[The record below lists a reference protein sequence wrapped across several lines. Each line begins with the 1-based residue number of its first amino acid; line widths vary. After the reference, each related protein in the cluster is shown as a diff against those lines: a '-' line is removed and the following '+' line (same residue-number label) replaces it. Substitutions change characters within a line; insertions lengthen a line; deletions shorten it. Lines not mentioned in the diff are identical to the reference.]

1 MSNLLAPFRRRIRLF
16 MLSAAALVM
25 LGSGGAAAGVSHAGG
40 ISHREEG
47 RLVFTREICAVD
59 TDPCWEIVVADA
71 RDTREKV
78 VAGPYTRS
86 VFDDH
91 FIPNWDPNG
100 RSVIFMADLGDG
112 QAIWQVN
119 ANGHQLHKVFTA
131 PAGTGLDDG
140 PAFTPDG
147 RHIVF
152 TRCCPQVGG
161 YALWEVD
168 KHGRHLREV
177 TDESVPPGVDGPADG
192 APQVSPNGKLVA
204 FGHDTADGVN
214 SIATARLAG
223 GPIHILTSPAFNA
236 QAPNWSPDG
245 RHIVFWSASSGA
257 NIWAINPDGSDLT
270 QLTFDTHT
278 ADLTPSYSPD
288 GSKIIYSHVYPS
300 GDRDLFTMNA
310 GGTHQQRLSHRPG
323 NERFPH
329 WVVVPKGGTQRSASR
344 HVR

>member
-1 MSNLLAPFRRRIRLF
+1 MTNMPTSFHRRLGLF
-16 MLSAAALVM
+16 TMSAAAL
-25 LGSGGAAAGVSHAGG
+25 LTLASGTVAAGAGHASAVPAKEG
-40 ISHREEG
+40 G

-71 RDTREKV
+71 QDTKEKV
-78 VAGPYTRS
+78 VAGPYPRS

-100 RSVIFMADLGDG
+100 RSVIFMADLGHG

-119 ANGHQLHKVFTA
+119 TNGHHLHQVFTP
-131 PAGTGLDDG
+131 PAGTFLDDG

-152 TRCCPQVGG
+152 TRCCPQVSG

-168 KHGRHLREV
+168 KHGRHLRQV
-177 TDESVPPGVDGPADG
+177 TSEAVPPGVDGPADG
-192 APQVSPNGKLVA
+192 APQVSPDGKLVV

-214 SIATARLAG
+214 SIATVNIAG
-223 GPIHILTSPAFNA
+223 GPIHVLTSPAFNA

-245 RHIVFWSASSGA
+245 RRIVFWSFTSTTA
-257 NIWAINPDGSDLT
+257 NIWAVNVDGSDLT
-270 QLTFDTHT
+270 QLTFDTNT
-278 ADLTPSYSPD
+278 ASLTPSYSPD
-288 GSKIIYSHVYPS
+288 GSKIIYSHVYAS
-300 GDRDLFTMNA
+300 GTRDLFTMNPD
-310 GGTHQQRLSHRPG
+310 GTHQRPLSRRPG

-329 WVVVPKGGTQRSASR
+329 LIAQHSR
-344 HVR
+344 RDDR